1 MFTGTTGTLPNDLIS
16 RYNQVEIP
24 FKSNNFRP
32 TFLLTDRRCRRP
44 ARWAWCRRW
53 RWRLRLWWCPGEW
66 SSWDS
71 SGHLMDNAGFM
82 VYVLTQVTRRHTHNI
97 CSLTWHVGAGH
108 DPRAAVEHDGEHG
121 GEGHRGLRCVI
132 YSVISC
138 RKTSLES
145 MLLSTP
151 PLFKENFNLLHL
163 PAHPASSCFGALEK
177 AILCKASL
185 LFTERHQIYHMIYFE
200 KFNFAAPVCETSILC
215 LLYLYQTKQ
224 LGVHILSKNKTDLWS
239 PFSDIKAQCQWFPGL
254 CSV

>member
-32 TFLLTDRRCRRP
+32 TFLLTDRRCRRQ

-138 RKTSLES
+138 RKTYEQIQPWSQC
-145 MLLSTP
+145 
-151 PLFKENFNLLHL
+151 FYWH
-163 PAHPASSCFGALEK
+163 HHSSK
-177 AILCKASL
+177 K
-185 LFTERHQIYHMIYFE
+185 
-200 KFNFAAPVCETSILC
+200 TSICCTC
-215 LLYLYQTKQ
+215 LPIQ
-224 LGVHILSKNKTDLWS
+224 LHHVLEH
-239 PFSDIKAQCQWFPGL
+239 
-254 CSV
+254 